1 MFQENEIGRFNATDQ
16 DWTVYS
22 VEIFVRLFNT
32 RVSPGRDVPRRYRT
46 VVEGRPYPVEKIEP
60 GLFVIRSIGVQLR
73 SDSPLA
79 R

>member
-22 VEIFVRLFNT
+22 VEIFVRSFAAGVASA
-32 RVSPGRDVPRRYRT
+32 RAAPRRYRT
-46 VVEGRPYPVEKIEP
+46 VVEGRPFPVEKIEP
-60 GLFVIRSIGVQLR
+60 GLFVIRPIGVQLR